1 LGLRKIFIFS
11 VFSGFSFAFSY
22 RTSGDTSDVGFTL
35 DLLNQLSQ
43 TGDSQTQALIM
54 VLSIIVTV
62 FFIYSLAR
70 FIGQIYEQRL
80 AGIIIAVLGF
90 SGSFLILSSSQQQTI
105 FIVFGTILWITGIV
119 VAILLKKHQSIVN

>member
-11 VFSGFSFAFSY
+11 VFGGFSFAFSY
-22 RTSGDTSDVGFTL
+22 RTSGDASDVGFTFV
-35 DLLNQLSQ
+35 LLNQLSQ

-70 FIGQIYEQRL
+70 FI
-80 AGIIIAVLGF
+80 AV
-90 SGSFLILSSSQQQTI
+90 S
-105 FIVFGTILWITGIV
+105 
-119 VAILLKKHQSIVN
+119 AK

>member
-1 LGLRKIFIFS
+1 MGLRKIFIFS

-22 RTSGDTSDVGFTL
+22 RTSGDASDVGFTFV
-35 DLLNQLSQ
+35 LLNQLFQ

-105 FIVFGTILWITGIV
+105 FIIFGAILWITGIV

>member
-1 LGLRKIFIFS
+1 MGLRKIFIFS

-22 RTSGDTSDVGFTL
+22 RTSGDTSEVGFTFV
-35 DLLNQLSQ
+35 LLNQLSQ
-43 TGDSQTQALIM
+43 TGDAQALIM

-90 SGSFLILSSSQQQTI
+90 FGSFLIFSSVQQQII
-105 FIVFGTILWITGIV
+105 FIVFGAILWITGII
-119 VAILLKKHQSIVN
+119 VAILLKKHQA